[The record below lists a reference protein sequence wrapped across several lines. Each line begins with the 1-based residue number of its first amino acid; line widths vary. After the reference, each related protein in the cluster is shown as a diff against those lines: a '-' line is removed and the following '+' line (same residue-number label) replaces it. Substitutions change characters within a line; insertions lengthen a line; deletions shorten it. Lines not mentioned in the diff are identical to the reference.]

1 MTDRPENR
9 FMTDLDRY
17 TCGVI
22 RDRDGIPVEWTL
34 LRLGP
39 NPIMQDGV
47 PGSIELTRE
56 GMESI
61 LRYFREKGEQIPVDS
76 RHYLY
81 ELSVRKGLDES
92 DVLRMLPSKTAA
104 MGFGILFEKDGLL
117 RFRVQWNELAKT
129 LLREKIFRYFSPV
142 IRGLKNGPLRITSVA
157 MENEPAINDLDE
169 LAASAKR
176 IPAEDVSAGISQQ
189 GKESEMEEKQED
201 SVVKDDGQE
210 QKTADPAESELVR
223 ELRHALGL
231 GDEADEKVL
240 ILAFRTMME
249 KAKEADRLRSE
260 LEQVRAEADALRGR
274 EEERKKKDLLDQGVR
289 EGKITPAT
297 RPWWEKLDCVQ
308 LSAHLPQAPVL
319 IRQGALERSTLG
331 PDTGAL
337 TPEDREACR
346 LLGFS
351 EEEFL
356 RFRNRMN

>member
-1 MTDRPENR
+1 MNDRLKNGPMTNLEQE
-9 FMTDLDRY
+9 

-22 RDRDGIPVEWTL
+22 RDKDGVPVEWTL
-34 LRLGP
+34 LRLGE

-56 GMESI
+56 GMDTI
-61 LRYFREKGEQIPVDS
+61 LRYFREKGELIPVDS
-76 RHYLY
+76 RHFLY

-104 MGFGILFEKDGLL
+104 MGFGSLFEKDGLL

-157 MENEPAINDLDE
+157 MENEPAINGLDE
-169 LAASAKR
+169 LAASAR
-176 IPAEDVSAGISQQ
+176 IGAHAMNHPQQ
-189 GKESEMEEKQED
+189 GKEAIMEEKEKRSVIED
-201 SVVKDDGQE
+201 GGKE
-210 QKTADPAESELVR
+210 QTAVTPPEPEILR
-223 ELRHALGL
+223 EIRSSLGL
-231 GDEADEKVL
+231 GDETEDQVL
-240 ILAFRTMME
+240 LLAFKTMME
-249 KAKEADRLRSE
+249 KAAEADRLREE
-260 LEQVRAEADALRGR
+260 LEQARAEAAALRGR

-297 RPWWEKLDCVQ
+297 RPWWEKLDAVQ

-319 IRQGALERSTLG
+319 IRQGAMERSALE
-331 PDTGAL
+331 PDTGNL
-337 TPEDREACR
+337 TAEDRAACR
-346 LLGFS
+346 LFGFS

-356 RFRNRMN
+356 RFRDRMN